1 MNSVILSG
9 RLTAAPEIR
18 YTTGAEPI
26 AIASYTLAVQRDFK
40 NNEGNYDADFI
51 RCTAFGKRAEFA
63 EKYLNKGMKILVE
76 GRLQTGSYEKDGVKH
91 YTTDLM
97 VNKHEFCESR
107 SAAAA
112 TESAAPAASGVPAG
126 FQAVEDDDIPF

>member
-63 EKYLNKGMKILVE
+63 EKYLKKGMKILVE

-91 YTTDLM
+91 FTTDLM

-112 TESAAPAASGVPAG
+112 TESTAPAASDVPAG

>member
-63 EKYLNKGMKILVE
+63 EKYLKKGMKILVE

-91 YTTDLM
+91 FTTDLM

-112 TESAAPAASGVPAG
+112 TESTAPAASGVPAG